1 MTICENK
8 YKRLTIRELIKSFT
22 EIISENSEITLDS
35 EIIVSDVLMRQL
47 NREFK
52 LYTTFDYTDRKS
64 KVGLFVN
71 PDEDPDFAEEQKA
84 EPEQPE
90 VQEETAEHVKE
101 IQDFTKQ
108 LEQAEQTP
116 NRKNTDWFKKFA

>member
-1 MTICENK
+1 
-8 YKRLTIRELIKSFT
+8 
-22 EIISENSEITLDS
+22 
-35 EIIVSDVLMRQL
+35 MRQL

-71 PDEDPDFAEEQKA
+71 PDEDPDFTEEQKT
-84 EPEQPE
+84 EQEQPE